1 MENQMDNG
9 LTRRDFGRI
18 AVAGAVASSFAA
30 PESLEA
36 KIPEFSPGI
45 KISVQSPPNPS
56 DDDLLALRQLGV
68 EWVNVGAPK
77 ELANAE
83 GFIQIRQRYEKAG
96 IKVWN
101 IGNPQVH
108 NMEEVTLNLPGRDA
122 KIEEYKNYLRN
133 LAKAGIVY
141 TTYAHMGNGIWSNTE
156 RTQIRGASAR
166 ELDMNSPNKVGIWN
180 GKTFKEPLSHGR
192 EYSAQE
198 IWDNYTYFIRQVAPV
213 AEELGIRIG
222 IHPDDPP
229 APVIAGVPRPIFS
242 SFDGYRRAF
251 EIAKSPN
258 VGMCL
263 CCGCWLE
270 GGPLMGKDVIE
281 TIRSFG
287 RQGKIWK
294 VHFRN
299 VDKPLPHFV
308 ETFMDNG
315 YMDMYKVMKA
325 LREVN
330 FNGVVILDHTPS
342 MVGGRYPQVA
352 YGVAYMR
359 ALLLRANAEV

>member
-1 MENQMDNG
+1 MDNCI
-9 LTRRDFGRI
+9 TRRDFGKI
-18 AVAGAVASSFAA
+18 AVAGAAAASFASTEPA
-30 PESLEA
+30 EA
-36 KIPEFSPGI
+36 QIPGFSPGI
-45 KISVQSPPNPS
+45 KISVQSPANPS
-56 DDDLLALRQLGV
+56 DDDLLALKQLGV
-68 EWVNVGAPK
+68 EWANVGAPK

-83 GFIQIRQRYEKAG
+83 GFLQIRQRYEKAG

-101 IGNPQVH
+101 IGNAMVH

-141 TTYAHMGNGIWSNTE
+141 TTYAHMGNGIWSSTTRGE
-156 RTQIRGASAR
+156 SRGASAR
-166 ELDMNSPNKVGIWN
+166 QLNMASPDKVGVWN
-180 GKTFKEPLSHGR
+180 GKTFREPLSHGR
-192 EYSAQE
+192 EYSVPE
-198 IWDNYTYFIRQVAPV
+198 IWENYTHFIRQVAPV

-229 APVIAGVPRPIFS
+229 APAIAGVPRPIFS
-242 SFDGYRRAF
+242 SFDGYKRAF
-251 EIAKSPN
+251 EIADSPN

-281 TIRSFG
+281 TIRAFG

-299 VDKPLPHFV
+299 VDRPLPHFV

-315 YMDMYKVMKA
+315 YMDMYRIVTA
-325 LREVN
+325 LKEVN

-359 ALLLRANAEV
+359 ALLLRANTEA